1 MNKERELFDLCEQL
15 GEGVYNKVHLIY
27 DDPFINESSFR
38 IYHSDGYCRDI
49 QKVEDECEFYETWE
63 GFKESELI
71 LQSVKLKNS
80 LNIK

>member
-38 IYHSDGYCRDI
+38 IYHSDGYWRDI

-63 GFKESELI
+63 GFKESGIDFAIGEIKKLI
-71 LQSVKLKNS
+71 EY
-80 LNIK
+80 